1 MLECQ
6 IDQFDQFDISLQPN
20 LAVDFMKHRILTTF
34 LIFLLSLWT
43 GCSDSSQQ
51 PGNAAI
57 IPNDFLSGGKY
68 TSLVIEIV
76 SVSGFAPS
84 ASAID
89 NMKAFLSGLLNKN
102 GGITVVQS
110 TITSPGK
117 SAFTLE
123 DVKAIEAANRKQVT
137 SGTTLTAFFFFADGD
152 YAGNSGGVKVFGFAY
167 GGSSMALFEKT
178 VYEFS
183 GGVGKPAVSTLE
195 TAVMKHEFGHILG
208 LVNNGT
214 ALQSAHQD
222 SANGKHCN
230 EQNCLMYFNVE
241 TSDIGGNLLGGVV
254 PELDA
259 NCLAD
264 LKANGGK

>member
-1 MLECQ
+1 
-6 IDQFDQFDISLQPN
+6 
-20 LAVDFMKHRILTTF
+20 MKYRILTTILF
-34 LIFLLSLWT
+34 VLLFLWT
-43 GCSDSSQQ
+43 GCSDNSQE
-51 PGNAAI
+51 PGNAAV
-57 IPNDFLSGGKY
+57 IPNDFLSDGKY
-68 TSLVIEIV
+68 ASLVIEIV

-84 ASAID
+84 ATAID
-89 NMKAFLSGLLNKN
+89 NMKIFLGALLNKN
-102 GGITVVQS
+102 GRITVVQS

-117 SAFTLE
+117 SAFMLA
-123 DVKAIEAANRKQVT
+123 DVQAIESANRKEVT
-137 SGTTLTAFFFFADGD
+137 SGTKLTAFFFFADGD
-152 YAGNSGGVKVFGFAY
+152 YAGNSGSAKVLGFAY

-183 GGVGKPAVSTLE
+183 GGVGKPTVSTLE

-214 ALQSAHQD
+214 TLKSAHQD

-230 EQNCLMYFNVE
+230 EESCLMYFNVE
-241 TSDIGGNLLGGVV
+241 TSDIVGNLLGGAV